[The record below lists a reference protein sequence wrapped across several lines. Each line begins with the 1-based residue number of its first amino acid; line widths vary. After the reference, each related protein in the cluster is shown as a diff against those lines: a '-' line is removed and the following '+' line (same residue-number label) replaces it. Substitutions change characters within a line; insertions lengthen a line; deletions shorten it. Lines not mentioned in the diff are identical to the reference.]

1 MSADKFD
8 QHHDYSMFD
17 KMSTEELEEILR
29 MDSYGAETDK
39 YDTDAILYI
48 MEVVANRQNSSA
60 EEKSA
65 QVEQAL
71 AEFKEWYLPSVREGS
86 TLYQSDENRAH
97 LAELPIRQ
105 TRKSLRSIV
114 RRVGLVAAV
123 IIVIFAIMI
132 TAQATGIDIFGAIA
146 RWTDEI
152 FYFTTANEQQNQEWF
167 SDYQDA
173 FEEAGPFSQY
183 IPTWIPEEFVPGE
196 PYISQMRTHTELY
209 LPFEKSGGQYI
220 DVSIAIFDSVTSI
233 DTYFFQ
239 KDSGKVNQYEVNGK
253 TIYLFSNYDILN
265 GICLDGNAMIDI
277 GGTLSLNDIQAIF
290 DSIEGLA

>member
-48 MEVVANRQNSSA
+48 MEVMANRQNSSA

-146 RWTDEI
+146 RWTDET
-152 FYFTTANEQQNQEWF
+152 FHFTASGNQWNRDWF
-167 SDYQDA
+167 SNYQNVLD
-173 FEEAGPFSQY
+173 EAGISSQY
-183 IPTWIPEEFVPGE
+183 IPTWMPEGFMLGE
-196 PYISQMRTHTELY
+196 PHISQMRDFTEIY
-209 LPFEKSGGQYI
+209 LPGDGPKDQYI
-220 DVSIAIFDSVTSI
+220 DISVSFFSGSAPLDNCI
-233 DTYFFQ
+233 FQ
-239 KDSGKVNQYEVNGK
+239 KNPGDVDQYAVNDQ
-253 TIYLFSNYDILN
+253 TIYLFYNCDILN
-265 GICLDGNAMIDI
+265 GVCMTENIVINIS
-277 GGTLSLNDIQAIF
+277 GTLSQNDIISIF
-290 DSIEGLA
+290 DSIEGL